1 MSGMLCIAAVFCAA
15 ELSLSDYSAAVKSD
29 VETQIRKVLDERGAA
44 DTLAGTVSLSDEDCF
59 FLQGERDAM
68 KVIWDSGDPPPPG
81 SKVVV
86 KGGPSLEGGRVV
98 FLAEK
103 VEKTGTA
110 TLPNPMEVDGR
121 DLVFVARDGGNAAL
135 DVNWK
140 RVKIC
145 GRAINLTDSG
155 FAMEVDDIPVTVFT
169 SRLPQFLGDCG
180 ATRPKLEVVGVSELI
195 LDQSSLFGRPRRVM
209 GVKLRV
215 AGPDDIT
222 LVPDLRYLMNRRE
235 ARVQIA
241 IFSTIAAL
249 GIMLVVLL
257 AFIVRQ
263 ARRQLRTRTL
273 MHERKRMAD
282 DLHDT
287 IEQHLVGAGMLL
299 QLGKA
304 NEARDILVRAKREM
318 RDIVW
323 GLKNDDMMRLTPAEM
338 LREYAKAEN
347 RKGVCRLDT
356 RISGL
361 PDHMDASQMR
371 DLSLIVREA
380 VGNAIKHGGAK
391 KIAITCEAYGND
403 GGWLMR
409 IANDG
414 KPFDPENS
422 PGPEDG
428 HFGLE
433 GMKARARRIGAELNI
448 SLRDSW
454 TVVSLKHETRLP

>member
-1 MSGMLCIAAVFCAA
+1 MSGMLCIAAIFCAA

-29 VETQIRKVLDERGAA
+29 VETQIRKALDDHGTE
-44 DTLAGTVSLSDEDCF
+44 DSLAGTVSLASDDCF
-59 FLQGERDAM
+59 FLQGEKDAM
-68 KVIWDSGDPPPPG
+68 KVVWDYDAPLPG
-81 SKVVV
+81 SKVLVR
-86 KGGPSLEGGRVV
+86 GRPSLEGGRVV
-98 FLAEK
+98 FLADK
-103 VEKTGTA
+103 VEKTGEA
-110 TLPNPMEVDGR
+110 PLPRPIEVEGR
-121 DLVFVARDGGNAAL
+121 NLVFVPRNGNDSSQ

-140 RVKIC
+140 RIKVC
-145 GRAINLTDSG
+145 GRAINLTEAG
-155 FAMEVDDIPVTVFT
+155 FAMEVDDIPVTVFAT
-169 SRLPQFLGDCG
+169 RLPPFLEDCG
-180 ATRPKLEVVGVSELI
+180 VTRPKLDVVGVPELV

-222 LVPDLRYLMNRRE
+222 LIPDLRYRMNRRE

-249 GIMLVVLL
+249 GVMLVVLL
-257 AFIVRQ
+257 AFMARQ

-273 MHERKRMAD
+273 MQERKRMAD

-299 QLGKA
+299 QLGKSR
-304 NEARDILVRAKREM
+304 EAGDILVRAKREM

-323 GLKNDDMMRLTPAEM
+323 GLKNDDMMRLTPSEM
-338 LREYAKAEN
+338 LREYARVEN
-347 RKGVCRLDT
+347 RKGVCRIDT
-356 RISGL
+356 RLSAGL

-380 VGNAIKHGGAK
+380 VGNAVKHGGAK
-391 KIAITCEAYGND
+391 KIAITCDALEA
-403 GGWLMR
+403 GGWLLR

-414 KPFDPENS
+414 KPFDPANS
-422 PGPEDG
+422 PGPDEG

-433 GMKARARRIGAELNI
+433 GMKARARRLGAEIDI
-448 SLRDSW
+448 SQRDSW
-454 TVVSLKHETRLP
+454 TVVTLRRVP

>member
-1 MSGMLCIAAVFCAA
+1 MVGGMLCLAAILCAA
-15 ELSLSDYSAAVKSD
+15 ELSLSDYSAAVKTD
-29 VETQIRKVLDERGAA
+29 VETQIRKALNDRGAE
-44 DTLAGTVSLSDEDCF
+44 DTLAGTVSLAAEDCF

-68 KVIWDSGDPPPPG
+68 KVVWDDAAPRPG
-81 SKVVV
+81 SKVLVR
-86 KGGPSLEGGRVV
+86 GRPSLEGGRVV
-98 FLAEK
+98 FLAAE
-103 VEKTGTA
+103 VEKTGEA
-110 TLPNPMEVDGR
+110 PLPSPVEADGR
-121 DLVFVARDGGNAAL
+121 DLVFVTMDGKDSPL

-145 GRAINLTDSG
+145 GRAINLTDAG
-155 FAMEVDDIPVTVFT
+155 FAMEVDDIPVTVFVT
-169 SRLPQFLGDCG
+169 RLPPFLGDCG
-180 ATRPKLEVVGVSELI
+180 ATRPKLDVVGVPELV

-209 GVKLRV
+209 GVKFHV
-215 AGPDDIT
+215 SEPGDIT
-222 LVPDLRYLMNRRE
+222 LLPDLRYRLNRRE
-235 ARVQIA
+235 AKVQIA
-241 IFSTIAAL
+241 IFSTIVAL
-249 GIMLVVLL
+249 GAMLVVLL

-299 QLGKA
+299 QLGKTR
-304 NEARDILVRAKREM
+304 EARDILVRAKREM

-338 LREYAKAEN
+338 IREYARAEN
-347 RKGVCRLDT
+347 RKGVYRIDT
-356 RISGL
+356 RLSGL
-361 PDHMDASQMR
+361 PERMDASQMR

-380 VGNAIKHGGAK
+380 VGNAVKHGGAK
-391 KIAITCEAYGND
+391 KIAITCDSAEN
-403 GGWLMR
+403 GGWLLR

-414 KPFDPENS
+414 TPFDS
-422 PGPEDG
+422 AKAPGPAEG

-433 GMKARARRIGAELNI
+433 GMKARARRLGAELDI

-454 TVVSLKHETRLP
+454 TVVSLRG

>member
-1 MSGMLCIAAVFCAA
+1 MLCLVAILCAA

-29 VETQIRKVLDERGAA
+29 VETQIRKVLDDRGAA
-44 DTLAGTVSLSDEDCF
+44 DSLAGTVSLAADECF

-68 KVIWDSGDPPPPG
+68 KVVCDDDAPPPG
-81 SKVVV
+81 SKVLVH
-86 KGGPSLEGGRVV
+86 GRPSLEGGRVV
-98 FLAEK
+98 FIAEK
-103 VEKTGTA
+103 VETTGKA
-110 TLPNPMEVDGR
+110 PLPDPVEVGGR
-121 DLVFVARDGGNAAL
+121 DLVFVPRDGKESAM

-140 RVKIC
+140 RVKVC
-145 GRAINLTDSG
+145 GRAINLTDAG
-155 FAMEVDDIPVTVFT
+155 FAMEVDDIPVTVFAT
-169 SRLPQFLGDCG
+169 RLPEFLGDCG
-180 ATRPKLEVVGVSELI
+180 ATRPKLEVVGVPELV

-222 LVPDLRYLMNRRE
+222 LVPDLRYRMNCRE
-235 ARVQIA
+235 VRVQIA

-249 GIMLVVLL
+249 GLMLVVLL

-299 QLGKA
+299 QLGKSR
-304 NEARDILVRAKREM
+304 EASDILVRAKREM

-347 RKGVCRLDT
+347 RKGVYRIDT
-356 RISGL
+356 RLAGL

-380 VGNAIKHGGAK
+380 VGNAVKHGDAK
-391 KIAITCEAYGND
+391 KIAITCDATET
-403 GGWLMR
+403 GGWLLR

-414 KPFDPENS
+414 KPFDPVNA
-422 PGPEDG
+422 PGPAEG

-433 GMKARARRIGAELNI
+433 GMKARARRLGVEIEI

-454 TVVSLKHETRLP
+454 TVVSLCCEKR

>member
-1 MSGMLCIAAVFCAA
+1 MLSFVAILCAA

-29 VETQIRKVLDERGAA
+29 VETQIRKVLDEHGSE
-44 DTLAGTVSLSDEDCF
+44 DSLAGTVSLASDDCF

-68 KVIWDSGDPPPPG
+68 KVIWDDDAPAPG
-81 SKVVV
+81 NKVLVY
-86 KGGPSLEGGRVV
+86 GRPSLEGGRVV
-98 FLAEK
+98 FLAEN
-103 VEKTGTA
+103 VETTGKA
-110 TLPNPMEVDGR
+110 PLPKPVDVGGN
-121 DLVFVARDGGNAAL
+121 DLVFVPMDGKESPS

-140 RVKIC
+140 RVRVC

-155 FAMEVDDIPVTVFT
+155 FAMEVDDIPVTVFAT
-169 SRLPQFLGDCG
+169 RLPPFLSDCG
-180 ATRPKLEVVGVSELI
+180 ATRPKLEVVGVPELV

-209 GVKLRV
+209 GVKLHV
-215 AGPDDIT
+215 ARPEDIT
-222 LVPDLRYLMNRRE
+222 LLPDLRYRINRRE

-249 GIMLVVLL
+249 GLMLVILL
-257 AFIVRQ
+257 AFVVRQ

-299 QLGKA
+299 QLGKSR
-304 NEARDILVRAKREM
+304 EARDILVRAKREM

-338 LREYAKAEN
+338 LKEYAKAEN
-347 RKGVCRLDT
+347 RKGVCRIDT

-361 PDHMDASQMR
+361 PDRMDASQMR

-391 KIAITCEAYGND
+391 KIAITCDAAES
-403 GGWLMR
+403 GGWLLR

-414 KPFDPENS
+414 TPYDSAKA
-422 PGPEDG
+422 PGPAEG

-433 GMKARARRIGAELNI
+433 GMKARARRLGAELDI

-454 TVVSLKHETRLP
+454 TVVSIRCEKR

>member
-1 MSGMLCIAAVFCAA
+1 MSGMLCIAALLCAA
-15 ELSLSDYSAAVKSD
+15 ELSLNDYSAAVKSD

-44 DTLAGTVSLSDEDCF
+44 DSLAGTVSLSDEDCF

-68 KVIWDSGDPPPPG
+68 KVVCDACDPPPPG
-81 SKVVV
+81 SKVLVH
-86 KGGPSLEGGRVV
+86 GRPSLEGGRVV

-103 VEKTGTA
+103 VDVSGSA
-110 TLPNPMEVDGR
+110 PLPAPIKVDGR
-121 DLVFVARDGGNAAL
+121 DLVFVPRDGGNAAL

-145 GRAINLTDSG
+145 GRAINLTDAG
-155 FAMEVDDIPVTVFT
+155 FAMEVDEIPVTVFAQP
-169 SRLPQFLGDCG
+169 LPPFLRDCG
-180 ATRPKLEVVGVSELI
+180 TTRPKLDVVGVPELI

-215 AGPDDIT
+215 AGPGDIT
-222 LVPDLRYLMNRRE
+222 LLPDLRYRMNRRE
-235 ARVQIA
+235 AKVQVV
-241 IFSTIAAL
+241 IFSTITAL

-257 AFIVRQ
+257 VFVVRQ

-299 QLGKA
+299 QLGKTR
-304 NEARDILVRAKREM
+304 EARDILVRAKREM

-391 KIAITCEAYGND
+391 KIAITCDASEG
-403 GGWLMR
+403 GGWLLR

-414 KPFDPENS
+414 KPFDPANS
-422 PGPEDG
+422 PGPAEG

-433 GMKARARRIGAELNI
+433 GMKGRARRIGAELDI

-454 TVVSLKHETRLP
+454 TVVSLRCATLG